1 MHIMKGLMVIALL
14 TCLVSSNISA
24 QKHLIKAERQY
35 ELKAFDL
42 AIDNAK
48 KAIEKDPNCIDCHRL
63 IAESFRM
70 MNNNVDAAIWYRKME
85 RFDNLPSDYTFN
97 YGLLLKRMGQYDK
110 AKKYF
115 TEYQIIDAEAG
126 AQFAESCEFAKEVLS
141 SKKDFELNLFGVSSS
156 YTDFGPAVYKDK
168 LVFSS
173 FRPDFQRNSV
183 KRNKSHIQSEKCQF
197 FIADNNYSRDS
208 KDMDFLLRD
217 KQESFDLGAIHYAAD
232 APVCAV
238 TRHNFK
244 DGEKQIF
251 SDDLELTLYLAEVN
265 FDGSFRNMKPFP
277 HNEVGYATGFGTLN
291 PQGNILYFASNR
303 PGGYGGFDMYV
314 SYFKDGGWTYPEN
327 LGPKVN
333 TQGNEITPFFDGN
346 TLYFASDYLIG
357 LGGFDVFSTQVV
369 SGKWKMP
376 SNMGNGVNSPE
387 DDYYFSKHPSQ
398 ESYYLTSNRLGGRGS
413 HDIYLVHKVKE
424 NTVSLDLAKVESV
437 PVAVDLEADFINSN
451 IRAKAKSVKLEEET
465 GLSVNTNPESVSVP
479 PAVPIS
485 QDNESGNN
493 TTKEAIDFNK
503 LLPPKAVDLNRSNS
517 RTISL
522 AGAKRVAIG
531 EVIRSNSQV
540 YFIQLAALFKTEAN
554 LNPFKSLSEFGS
566 LYKFKQSNATKVK
579 LGYYFD
585 EYQAKEV
592 LRQVK
597 ASGHRDA
604 FITYEILNPSR
615 MELVTGSSAG
625 SYDTSHTNSSAS
637 YDITNTTG
645 ENYKIKLASYEDPI
659 WFDIKKVNDIGTIEQ
674 WSKGDWTIFVL
685 SGYNSIEEAEVAKVA
700 AISRGFADAEVVLDR
715 NGILE
720 KL

>member
-1 MHIMKGLMVIALL
+1 MHIIKGLLVIALF
-14 TCLVSSNISA
+14 SISAVAVTA
-24 QKHLIKAERQY
+24 QKHLIKAERQF

-48 KAIEKDPNCIDCHRL
+48 KAIEKDPTCIECHRL
-63 IAESFRM
+63 VAESFRM

-115 TEYQIIDAEAG
+115 NEYQIIDQEA
-126 AQFAESCEFAKEVLS
+126 ASHFAASCDFAKEVLS
-141 SKKDFELNLFGVSSS
+141 SNKDFELNLFGISSG

-173 FRPDFQRNSV
+173 FRPDFNRNSI
-183 KRNKSHIQSEKCQF
+183 KRNKSHIQNEKCQF
-197 FIADNNYSRDS
+197 FIASNDFSRDS
-208 KDMDFLLRD
+208 EDMDFLLRD
-217 KQESFDLGAIHYAAD
+217 KQESYDLGAIHYAAA
-232 APVCAV
+232 APVCTV

-251 SDDLELTLYLAEVN
+251 SNDLELTLYLAEVN
-265 FDGSFRNMKPFP
+265 FDGSFRNLKPFP
-277 HNEVGYATGFGTLN
+277 YNEVGYATGFGTLN
-291 PQGNILYFASNR
+291 PQGNILYFSSNR
-303 PGGYGGFDMYV
+303 EGGYGGFDIYV

-333 TQGNEITPFFDGN
+333 TNGNEITPFFDGN
-346 TLYFASDYLIG
+346 TLFFSSDYQIG
-357 LGGFDVFSTQVV
+357 LGGFDVFETEVV
-369 SGKWKMP
+369 TGKWTTP
-376 SNMGNGVNSPE
+376 ANMGNGVNSPE
-387 DDYYFSKHPSQ
+387 DDFYFSKHPYQ

-424 NTVSLDLAKVESV
+424 SNVSLDLAKVESV
-437 PVAVDLEADFINSN
+437 PEAIDLEADFIRSN
-451 IRAKAKSVKLEEET
+451 TVAEAKSVNLEET
-465 GLSVNTNPESVSVP
+465 SSIIVDNNTDPVSVP
-479 PAVPIS
+479 PAVSITDADEKS
-485 QDNESGNN
+485 VGEKNEE
-493 TTKEAIDFNK
+493 KIDFNK
-503 LLPPKAVDLNRSNS
+503 LLPPKAVDLNSTNS
-517 RTISL
+517 RSISL
-522 AGAKRVAIG
+522 AGAKRVAVG
-531 EVIRSNSQV
+531 EVIRSNSHV
-540 YFIQLAALFKTEAN
+540 YFIQLAALFRTEAN
-554 LNPFKSLSEFGS
+554 INPFIRLSEFGS
-566 LYKFKQSNATKVK
+566 LYKFRQSNATKVK

-604 FITYEILNPSR
+604 FITYEVLNPSR
-615 MELVTGSSAG
+615 MELVADSGHSTGSS
-625 SYDTSHTNSSAS
+625 STTYEVNTS
-637 YDITNTTG
+637 TTG

-674 WSKGDWTIFVL
+674 WNKGDWTIFVL
-685 SGYNSIEEAEVAKVA
+685 SGYNNLEEAEVAKVA
-700 AISRGFADAEVVLDR
+700 AMSRGFSDAEVVLDR

>member
-14 TCLVSSNISA
+14 TCLTSSTIFA

-48 KAIEKDPNCIDCHRL
+48 KAIEKDPNCIECHRL

-115 TEYQIIDAEAG
+115 EEYRIIDREAG
-126 AQFAESCEFAKEVLS
+126 DHFAASCDFAKEALS
-141 SKKDFELNLFGVSSS
+141 TEKDFELNLFGVSSG

-173 FRPDFQRNSV
+173 FRPDFQRTV

-197 FIADNNYSRDS
+197 FIADNDYSRDS

-217 KQESFDLGAIHYAAD
+217 KVESFDLGAIHYAAN

-303 PGGYGGFDMYV
+303 PGGFGGFDMYV

-346 TLYFASDYLIG
+346 TLYFASDYIIG
-357 LGGFDVFSTQVV
+357 IGGFDIFSTEVV
-369 SGKWKMP
+369 AGNWKHP

-387 DDYYFSKHPSQ
+387 DDFYFTKHPSQ

-424 NTVSLDLAKVESV
+424 STVSLDLAKVESV
-437 PVAVDLEADFINSN
+437 PVAIDLEADFINSTLK
-451 IRAKAKSVKLEEET
+451 AKARSVRLEEET
-465 GLSVNTNPESVSVP
+465 GLIVDTNPESLSVP

-485 QDNESGNN
+485 QENEIGKN
-493 TTKEAIDFNK
+493 TTNEAIDFNK
-503 LLPPKAVDLNRSNS
+503 LLPPKAEDLNSSNS
-517 RTISL
+517 RTVSL

-540 YFIQLAALFKTEAN
+540 YFIQLAALFRTEAN

-615 MELVTGSSAG
+615 MELVTGS
-625 SYDTSHTNSSAS
+625 TINSSSTGS
-637 YDITNTTG
+637 YDITTNTG

-685 SGYNSIEEAEVAKVA
+685 SGYNSLEEAEVAKVA
-700 AISRGFADAEVVLDR
+700 AIARGFSDAEIVLDR
-715 NGILE
+715 NGLLE